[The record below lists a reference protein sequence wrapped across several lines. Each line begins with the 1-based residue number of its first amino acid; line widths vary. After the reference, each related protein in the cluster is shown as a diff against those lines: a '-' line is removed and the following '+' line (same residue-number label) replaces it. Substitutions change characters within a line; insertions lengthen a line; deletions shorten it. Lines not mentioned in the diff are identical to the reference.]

1 MFIRQIMLSRK
12 TEGNMGS
19 MRLVRFLGVIGI
31 GNILGFR
38 ALGEIAEAMGSK
50 PGFVRFFWG
59 SIG

>member
-1 MFIRQIMLSRK
+1 MLSRK